1 MISKQ
6 ISEKAASEFF
16 INQPQKGQNELNN
29 IVKTFDVL
37 ENKFGSTFGQLQ
49 RKVSEISVIK
59 ELSDLCYV
67 TFDPEEIL
75 YITLERVLKLA
86 DADIGSVLILERPH
100 RKAFIVKA
108 AIGLGEHLKLGDRID
123 FADSVAKYAVINKS
137 PLLLKI
143 LKKTVVWQGKPR
155 AVRNKVVCMHA
166 I

>member
-67 TFDPEEIL
+67 TF
-75 YITLERVLKLA
+75 
-86 DADIGSVLILERPH
+86 
-100 RKAFIVKA
+100 
-108 AIGLGEHLKLGDRID
+108 
-123 FADSVAKYAVINKS
+123 
-137 PLLLKI
+137 
-143 LKKTVVWQGKPR
+143 
-155 AVRNKVVCMHA
+155 
-166 I
+166 